1 MFRSCH
7 SLLLSAFLGAALLAA
22 CGKDTQPQKPVMVQ
36 GHVYSS
42 SGAPIAGARVTALD
56 VNDAPVSGT
65 VTTDS
70 KGAYE
75 LNASPARGGSIK
87 LRAAASGYTAFPS
100 GIRRSL
106 PVNISGAVEQKTAF
120 VFSGP
125 ATEIVLEPLEN
136 PGGLGSLSGSVELG
150 GVLVVAEGPGV
161 GTAISDTK
169 GDYVVFN
176 LPAGA
181 YTVRAYAAGSQ
192 FPSAAADVVTGQET
206 KDVNLARSGDATGSV
221 SGSVNIVNAPGGS
234 ATSVVLVVASTF
246 NDVTLRGEVPR
257 GLRTP
262 KTGSPDVNG
271 GFTIS
276 GVPDGTYKVLAA
288 FENDGLVR
296 DPDTNIAGTQIV
308 EVTVSGNATTLPTS
322 FKITGALDV
331 VSPGNADVP
340 TEVTGTPTLIWDDDS
355 SEDYYTVEVF
365 DSFGNIVWSDPNVPG
380 VSGSPTVSVVYG
392 GPALTPGHTYQFRA
406 TSWRNTN
413 SGPSPISSTE
423 DLRGVM
429 VAM

>member
-1 MFRSCH
+1 MFRSRRF
-7 SLLLSAFLGAALLAA
+7 LLSAVFFAALLTA
-22 CGKDTQPQKPVMVQ
+22 CGKDQEPEKPVMVQ
-36 GHVYSS
+36 GHVFSS

-56 VNDAPVSGT
+56 VNDAPVSST
-65 VTTDS
+65 VTTDAE
-70 KGAYE
+70 GAYE

-87 LRAAASGYTAFPS
+87 LRAAASGYEAFPS

-106 PVNISGAVEQKTAF
+106 PVNISGAAETKSAF
-120 VFSGP
+120 IFSGP
-125 ATEIVLEPLEN
+125 ASDIVLEPLEN
-136 PGGLGSLSGSVELG
+136 AGGLGSLSGNVELG
-150 GVLVVAEGPGV
+150 GALVVAEGPGV
-161 GTAISDTK
+161 GTAVSDIQ

-176 LPAGA
+176 LPAGT
-181 YTVRAYAAGSQ
+181 YTVRAYVAGSR
-192 FPSAAADVVTGQET
+192 FPSAAADVVAAQET
-206 KDVNLARSGDATGSV
+206 KDVNLARSGDAAGSV

-246 NDVTLRGEVPR
+246 NEVTVRGEVPR

-262 KTGSPDVNG
+262 KTGSPNVNG
-271 GFTIS
+271 SFTIS

-331 VSPGNADVP
+331 VSPGNGDVP
-340 TEVTGTPTLIWDDDS
+340 TEISGTPTLVWADDS

-365 DSFGNIVWSDPNVPG
+365 DSFGNVVWSDPNVPG
-380 VSGSPTVSVVYG
+380 VSGSGTVSVVYG
-392 GPALTPGHTYQFRA
+392 GPALEPGRTYQFRA
-406 TSWRNTN
+406 MSWRDAT
-413 SGPSPISSTE
+413 GGASPISTTE
-423 DLRGVM
+423 DLRGIM